1 MISQVLGPKDQIRFI
16 NTKIDKKGKCVQQV
30 DAKLAMEGQE
40 VENFLTQFG
49 AQFPISVETHKV
61 VNPKNGDAYMIVN
74 GNKIPLDK
82 EKADK
87 LQEAQNR
94 KGLLDSQKAK
104 KGMSRD

>member
-1 MISQVLGPKDQIRFI
+1 MISQVLGQNDQIRFM
-16 NTKIDKKGKCVQQV
+16 NTKINEKGKCGQV
-30 DAKLAMEGQE
+30 NATLAMNGHE
-40 VENFLTQFG
+40 VETFLTQFG

-61 VNPKNGDAYMIVN
+61 VNTKDGAYMIVN

-87 LQEAQNR
+87 MQEAQNR